1 MARRFLHSTLFPA
14 VITLAACASMNGIA
28 PQTSP
33 RDANTL
39 AAQRSLQDTRVDT
52 ATWPG
57 QVWWKSLG
65 TRNSLQATLSWD
77 LDFRGTNRAAYEAA
91 LGTARAA
98 EVDAQAEQLALSAA
112 LVQAY
117 EQGAAVATAR
127 DACDLALLR
136 YLEGVGHYLQ
146 TLSAEQAVL
155 AQQSLDADLHARAR
169 HLPVNLVRAL
179 GGGYEPSPALAT
191 GT

>member
-77 LDFRGTNRAAYEAA
+77 LDFRGTYRAAYEAA
-91 LGTARAA
+91 LGTAGGGSRRAG
-98 EVDAQAEQLALSAA
+98 
-112 LVQAY
+112 
-117 EQGAAVATAR
+117 GAARAVGRRRRGQSRPPRPAR
-127 DACDLALLR
+127 MPGR
-136 YLEGVGHYLQ
+136 WP
-146 TLSAEQAVL
+146 S
-155 AQQSLDADLHARAR
+155 
-169 HLPVNLVRAL
+169 AL